1 MMGRAAGDRWG
12 RYVMLVDTANSG
24 QSSGQTV
31 LQGIEQ
37 SVGILLGIAEGCY
50 VMLRD
55 GLAEDNSQRQQT
67 VSNGRIWL
75 TLAEGQRES
84 FM

>member
-1 MMGRAAGDRWG
+1 MGRAAGDRWG
-12 RYVMLVDTANSG
+12 RYVMLVDTASSG

-31 LQGIEQ
+31 LHGVEQ

-50 VMLRD
+50 VMLR
-55 GLAEDNSQRQQT
+55 GALAEDSNQRQQT
-67 VSNGRIWL
+67 VNNGRIWL
-75 TLAEGQRES
+75 TPAEGQRES